1 MSTSKKKSSI
11 ANRRLRGRSKNISFL
26 FVLFFFALFCIIIV
40 METVLPKPERIF
52 GRGSTSDGQ
61 DDEDVLDEYYDA
73 NEEFNFDVS
82 FEERIEA
89 LKLKKILLANNKLN
103 VSYFT
108 NKHKDKEPPGSKSA
122 ISTSDK

>member
-1 MSTSKKKSSI
+1 
-11 ANRRLRGRSKNISFL
+11 
-26 FVLFFFALFCIIIV
+26 

-52 GRGSTSDGQ
+52 GRGSSSDAQ

-103 VSYFT
+103 ISYFNNLHK
-108 NKHKDKEPPGSKSA
+108 NKKETESA
-122 ISTSDK
+122 TSTSDKLKDKEKRKNLPDIESDWQEEIGRASCRERV